1 MSHETRHTQE
11 RQVPCDECGKLFYT
25 ENQLDTHQRKMHH
38 KIEQVDDEKL
48 PYGCDLCYKK
58 YRSGSMLSTHK
69 FRKHYR
75 TAKYNCEQCGK
86 KFVKEEQLMD
96 HNSRIHIIKDES

>member
-1 MSHETRHTQE
+1 
-11 RQVPCDECGKLFYT
+11 
-25 ENQLDTHQRKMHH
+25 MHH
-38 KIEQVDDEKL
+38 KIEQEDDEKL